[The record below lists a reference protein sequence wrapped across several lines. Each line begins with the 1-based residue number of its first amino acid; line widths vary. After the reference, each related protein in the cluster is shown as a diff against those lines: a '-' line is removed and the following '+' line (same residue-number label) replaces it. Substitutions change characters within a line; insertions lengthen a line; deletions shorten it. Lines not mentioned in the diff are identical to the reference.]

1 MEASGTAPRPRGTLF
16 VTATPIGNL
25 EDITLRALRVLRE
38 VDLIAC
44 EDTRQTVK
52 ILNKYGIRKKLMSY
66 YQARER
72 QKVPV
77 VLQALEEGRD
87 VALVSDSG
95 TPALSD
101 PGFPLVREAVRR
113 GFRVVPVPGPCA
125 LTAAICASGLPT
137 HRFLFVGFPPPK
149 REAMKKWLRALQEEE
164 GTLILYLPARNAGHF
179 LEAAQ
184 EIFGEREIVI
194 AREITKVHED
204 FLRGTAKTIL
214 ERSKESLFR
223 GEMTILIHG
232 K

>member
-1 MEASGTAPRPRGTLF
+1 MEASGSAPRPRGTLF

-25 EDITLRALRVLRE
+25 EDITLRTLRVLRE

-95 TPALSD
+95 TPTLSD

-164 GTLILYLPARNAGHF
+164 GTLILYLRAIFSRLLRRSSGRERLSSPEKSPKSTRISSVERRKQSWNGQRNTCS
-179 LEAAQ
+179 
-184 EIFGEREIVI
+184 RE
-194 AREITKVHED
+194 K
-204 FLRGTAKTIL
+204 
-214 ERSKESLFR
+214 
-223 GEMTILIHG
+223 
-232 K
+232 